1 MRLRILG
8 PAVLAMA
15 FSTPLPAADRLPVEP
30 AARSCPGYGPGFVEV
45 PGTSTCIRIG
55 GRVRSEAGAST
66 NRAAGGSTTG
76 FRNSGQ
82 ISMDTRT
89 GTAYGPLRTFVR
101 LRAASD
107 TLPGSR

>member
-1 MRLRILG
+1 MRLQILG
-8 PAVLAMA
+8 LAVMA
-15 FSTPLPAADRLPVEP
+15 GAASTPLLAADRFPVEP

-55 GRVRSEAGAST
+55 GRVRSEFGVGT
-66 NRAAGGSTTG
+66 NRTASAGTTG

-89 GTAYGPLRTFVR
+89 STAYGPLRTFVR

-107 TLPGSR
+107 TLPGPR